1 MFNIEIIEKYG
12 EESLTLAHY
21 PEKARVYI
29 LLYFLLFFFFFLPS
43 AYILVYI
50 LLNGPERGPS

>member
-1 MFNIEIIEKYG
+1 MEKNL
-12 EESLTLAHY
+12 SHWPTTLRKPGFTFY
-21 PEKARVYI
+21 YI
-29 LLYFLLFFFFFLPS
+29 SFYSFFFLPS